1 MRRRSAVIT
10 AVGLFTVIPTP
21 PTEID
26 RDAGARAMRVFPLVG
41 LLLGAVGA
49 LIVAVLAWV
58 SAPALFTA
66 VAVVAAWAALTGGLH
81 LDGIADTAD
90 GLGSRKPP
98 EQALAIMRQSDIGP
112 MGVIAVV
119 FVLLAAVSVLVGPV
133 TPVAWIV
140 LVAPMV
146 GRTCCVLACG
156 RWRPGARSG
165 GFGALFVG
173 SITRSVAI
181 AWIVGCLALCS
192 AAGLAV
198 DLIAATPGRAT
209 VSFLLAGALALLVST
224 AQSNRFV
231 HRLGG
236 LTGDTFGALIETGTL
251 AFCVSV
257 TLLLGLPIT

>member
-112 MGVIAVV
+112 MGVIAAWPCAPPQVWPSTSSPR
-119 FVLLAAVSVLVGPV
+119 LRDGP
-133 TPVAWIV
+133 P
-140 LVAPMV
+140 
-146 GRTCCVLACG
+146 
-156 RWRPGARSG
+156 S
-165 GFGALFVG
+165 
-173 SITRSVAI
+173 
-181 AWIVGCLALCS
+181 
-192 AAGLAV
+192 
-198 DLIAATPGRAT
+198 
-209 VSFLLAGALALLVST
+209 
-224 AQSNRFV
+224 
-231 HRLGG
+231 
-236 LTGDTFGALIETGTL
+236 
-251 AFCVSV
+251 AFCWPAHWRCSSPPPSRTASFTDWV
-257 TLLLGLPIT
+257 G